1 MICGEGVSSSTVL
14 GGSEENP
21 MSSLLEEPHRREAA
35 ARSEVDELRR
45 DITELHERLA
55 QAEGRLSRLECP
67 GDGQRDP

>member
-1 MICGEGVSSSTVL
+1 
-14 GGSEENP
+14 